1 VTATL
6 LLYLLAATP
15 AIDQAIDVPAAEPRV
30 ALWAQPLGFTAA
42 PLGVSLAGAG
52 TYVAVPLGAT
62 LLFEPTEINV
72 EATFYTFKDGQR
84 ASFEGGYLAVGPIFH
99 TGDRPLNGF
108 FIEPKLILDLY
119 HDDIR
124 GQLGLDLL
132 PGIDFGWQ
140 HTFGRFYLAL
150 ALGISGGWALS
161 DGDGIEGPGLNASLP
176 TKSRAVVG
184 FNLNLLRVGFSF

>member
-1 VTATL
+1 MTVSL
-6 LLYLLAATP
+6 LLCVLAQAP
-15 AIDQAIDVPAAEPRV
+15 VLDQTVEAADSGPKL

-62 LLFEPTEINV
+62 LLFEPTEINI
-72 EATFYTFKDGQR
+72 EATFYSFRDGQR
-84 ASFEGGYLAVGPIFH
+84 AAWKGGYLAVGPVFH

-108 FIEPKLILDLY
+108 FVEPKLILDVY
-119 HDDIR
+119 HDEVL
-124 GQLGLDLL
+124 GQLGVDLL
-132 PGIDFGWQ
+132 PGIDVGWQ
-140 HTFGRFYLAL
+140 HTFGRVYLAL
-150 ALGISGGWALS
+150 AVGISGGWALA

-184 FNLNLLRVGFSF
+184 FNLNLLRLGFSF